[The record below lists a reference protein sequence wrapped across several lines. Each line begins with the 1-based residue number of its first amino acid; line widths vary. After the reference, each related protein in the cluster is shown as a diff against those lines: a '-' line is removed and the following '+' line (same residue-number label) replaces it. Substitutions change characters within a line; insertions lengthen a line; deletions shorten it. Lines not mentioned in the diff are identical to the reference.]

1 METKPHRCPSD
12 AMALPRYRYL
22 GVHQGRAPGAKSMR
36 TKRLI
41 AAAAFAVAAFVAVPT
56 AEAIAQSTS
65 VETQSSVKNCRYYYH
80 GRYWRHRAYG
90 GYYHHHWHG
99 RYYRR

>member
-1 METKPHRCPSD
+1 
-12 AMALPRYRYL
+12 
-22 GVHQGRAPGAKSMR
+22 MR
-36 TKRLI
+36 TERLI

-65 VETQSSVKNCRYYYH
+65 VETQSSIKNCRYYYYH
-80 GRYWRHRAYG
+80 GRHWRYRSYG
-90 GYYHHHWHG
+90 GYYHHHWRG